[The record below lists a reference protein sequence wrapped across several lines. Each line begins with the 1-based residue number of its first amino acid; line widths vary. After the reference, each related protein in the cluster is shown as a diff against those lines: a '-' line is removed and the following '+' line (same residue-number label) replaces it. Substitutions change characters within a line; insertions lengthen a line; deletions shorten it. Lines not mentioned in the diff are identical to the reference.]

1 MKKPVLHLPES
12 VNRFIEQR
20 LIRGGISAVL
30 LYGSYARGTQHAN
43 SDIDI
48 IFVVDE
54 GFKRE
59 CVVQDGLLF
68 EVIEQTKS
76 NMYSFMKENKD
87 EDRHWNLWK
96 DVKALYDRDGE
107 GKEIIEHAQL
117 LVNDRQPWA
126 PDEIKM
132 RRLIMGS
139 KIKNIRHVSQGDRR
153 TAALLLV
160 ELVWV
165 LIENWFRIRGR
176 FIPSPKELFSILSEE
191 DPVLSGLLNE
201 FYVDQNNLNT
211 RFDVADLV
219 FKAVYDQ
226 GLTVK

>member
-1 MKKPVLHLPES
+1 MKEPVLKLPER

-20 LIRGGISAVL
+20 KIRGGISAVL
-30 LYGSYARGTQHAN
+30 LYGSYARGTQHTN

-76 NMYSFMKENKD
+76 NMYLFMKNNMD

-96 DVKALYDRDGE
+96 DVKVLYDRDGE
-107 GKEIIEHAQL
+107 GKEIIVHAQS
-117 LVNDRQPWA
+117 LVSDRQPW
-126 PDEIKM
+126 PPEEIQM
-132 RRLIMGS
+132 RRLIMES
-139 KIKNIRHVSQGDRR
+139 KIGNIRHVSQSDQR

-160 ELVWV
+160 ELVWA
-165 LIENWFRIRGR
+165 LIENWFGIRGR
-176 FIPSPKELFSILSEE
+176 FIPSPKEIFAIFSEE
-191 DPVLSGLLNE
+191 DPVLSGLSNE
-201 FYVDQNNLNT
+201 FYVDQNDLNT
-211 RFDVADLV
+211 RFNLIERV
-219 FKAVYDQ
+219 FKAVYD
-226 GLTVK
+226 